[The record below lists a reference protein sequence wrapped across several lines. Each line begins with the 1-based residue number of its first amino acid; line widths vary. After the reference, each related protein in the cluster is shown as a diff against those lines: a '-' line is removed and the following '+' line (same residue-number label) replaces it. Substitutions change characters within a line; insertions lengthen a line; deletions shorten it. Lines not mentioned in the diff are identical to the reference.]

1 MGTWAASSSKHNTL
15 VEDDVRRQ
23 EGMFKTVQK
32 GKADSHSLQ
41 RLLALQLKKM
51 YCFVK

>member
-1 MGTWAASSSKHNTL
+1 MGIWAASSSELNTL

-32 GKADSHSLQ
+32 GKAYSHSLQ

-51 YCFVK
+51 CCFVK